1 MRKQRLRRR
10 TVRYCGPLKVIETTG
25 QWGVYAGERIVLG
38 EGRAIE
44 DDLGVKIRKA
54 FQPGAADAL
63 ERRQALPESFELSNV
78 EITIRLRR
86 R

>member
-1 MRKQRLRRR
+1 MRKRRLRRR
-10 TVRYCGPLKVIETTG
+10 TVRYSGPLKVIETTG

>member
-1 MRKQRLRRR
+1 MRKPRLRSRA
-10 TVRYCGPLKVIETTG
+10 VHYSGPVKVIETTG

-38 EGRAIE
+38 DGRSLE
-44 DDLGVKIRKA
+44 DDLGLRIRKA
-54 FQPGAADAL
+54 FQPGAAAAIQRQEAL
-63 ERRQALPESFELSNV
+63 TESFELSNV

>member
-1 MRKQRLRRR
+1 MRKRPLRHR
-10 TVRYCGPLKVIETTG
+10 TVRYTGPLKVIETTG

-38 EGRAIE
+38 NGRAVE
-44 DDLGVKIRKA
+44 DDLGMRIRKA
-54 FQPGAADAL
+54 FEPGAADAL
-63 ERRQALPESFELSNV
+63 ARSEPLGESFALSDV

>member
-1 MRKQRLRRR
+1 MRRPRLRQR
-10 TVRYCGPLKVIETTG
+10 TVRYTGPLKVIETTG

-63 ERRQALPESFELSNV
+63 ESRQALPESFELSNV